1 MHQPQHLPKK
11 RRVWLRGMGTHG
23 VIMHL
28 EHEGWLDLTFT
39 LKKQHAFFTSR
50 TMIEQSLSMNV
61 KQCLLPRKTERSQ
74 DIYLDVQG
82 ISRKRVIR
90 TYCITRILS
99 GNHRSNVT
107 CCSAR
112 VRRVLERDEVI
123 MVEIHVSNHPHEASC
138 HTKNLCSLVQWTWV
152 AVGEVES
159 AFALWFRKGWLGK
172 YNMK

>member
-50 TMIEQSLSMNV
+50 TMIEQSWSMNV
-61 KQCLLPRKTERSQ
+61 KRCLLPRKTERSQ
-74 DIYLDVQG
+74 DINLDVQG
-82 ISRKRVIR
+82 ISRKTGYKDLLYYTHPVWESSLKCNMLLGTSSEGIGK
-90 TYCITRILS
+90 TW
-99 GNHRSNVT
+99 
-107 CCSAR
+107 
-112 VRRVLERDEVI
+112 
-123 MVEIHVSNHPHEASC
+123 SNHGRNPRLQPSPWGKLPYQKPLQPSAM
-138 HTKNLCSLVQWTWV
+138 NLV

-159 AFALWFRKGWLGK
+159 AFDFGKAGWE
-172 YNMK
+172 NIIWNSI